1 MAAKK
6 KKVEASNITIH
17 MPGQHVSWLAAT
29 TTSTLGDFPSVFSI
43 SNMPLNGWS
52 VPDVASGGDLA
63 TGVTGIGFLAGQGG
77 RIDNE
82 LRFKESELFIPT
94 NVAESKVG
102 PIQPW
107 ACQDSAGTPALTYYP
122 QEWTTVPFCQEL
134 VIVSTDKS
142 MLENW
147 QEFTAGTPDNNPL
160 FRSFQVAATMG
171 EQSVTYGAGVPLLS
185 GTGAAGVKD
194 VPLGKILYARMK
206 TYQGGGSTAG
216 FQQMGQETWGGA
228 SVFAAESL
236 YWMRA
241 FFLVAKPAPTGAT
254 GNVTLYVK
262 IPDLNLSIA
271 GVNADQ
277 GDLSF
282 IMGLRQNLGAN

>member
-1 MAAKK
+1 MAAK

-17 MPGQHVSWLAAT
+17 MPGQHVSWIAAT
-29 TTSTLGDFPSVFSI
+29 TTSSLGDFPTALIGGSPRV
-43 SNMPLNGWS
+43 PLNGWS
-52 VPDVASGGDLA
+52 VPDVAGGGDLA

-107 ACQDSAGTPALTYYP
+107 ACQDAAGTPVLTYYP
-122 QEWTTVPFCQEL
+122 QEWTTVPYCQEL
-134 VIVSTDKS
+134 VIIGTDKR
-142 MLENW
+142 MLDNW
-147 QEFTAGTPDNNPL
+147 QSFTAGAPVNNPL
-160 FRSFQVAATMG
+160 FRSFQIAATMG
-171 EQSVTYGAGVPLLS
+171 EMPTTYTTTATGVPIPLL
-185 GTGAAGVKD
+185 GTND
-194 VPLGKILYARMK
+194 IPLGKILYARMK

-241 FFLVAKPAPTGAT
+241 VFIVAKPAPTGAT

-282 IMGLRQNLGAN
+282 VMGLRQNLGAN